1 MASEISVADRLEG
14 FLDSY
19 SQLAGSRDGY
29 PKIALD
35 LQSVRD
41 LITEASR
48 LVERERF
55 NAWHD
60 GFDSGERELKHSDS
74 WNYNDYCK
82 QGGIG

>member
-1 MASEISVADRLEG
+1 MASKISVADTLEG

-19 SQLAGSRDGY
+19 SHLAGSRDGY

-41 LITEASR
+41 LISEAAR

-60 GFDSGERELKHSDS
+60 GLDSGERELKHSDS
-74 WNYNDYCK
+74 WSYDDYCK
-82 QGGIG
+82 QEGIG